1 MEENKI
7 NTAEEAIEVEA
18 VDVTEATDNV
28 SEEATELVDA
38 TPMVDEEIEANRP
51 EKKLS
56 RFFIVLTI
64 LFPIFGLAYWLINK
78 NKNAERANAYCTF
91 AAFSTIIS
99 TVVGIFTLAS
109 RITNIVGLIMSF
121 IGG

>member
-1 MEENKI
+1 MDERKI
-7 NTAEEAIEVEA
+7 NTEDAIEAEA
-18 VDVTEATDNV
+18 VDVTEATDNIGEG
-28 SEEATELVDA
+28 STELVDA
-38 TPMVDEEIEANRP
+38 TPMVDEEIEAKKS

-99 TVVGIFTLAS
+99 TIVGIFTLAS

>member
-7 NTAEEAIEVEA
+7 NTAEDAIEVEA
-18 VDVTEATDNV
+18 VDVTEATDNI
-28 SEEATELVDA
+28 SENATE
-38 TPMVDEEIEANRP
+38 TIPMVDEEIEAKRP

-99 TVVGIFTLAS
+99 TIVGIFTLAS